1 MKNSLNSAQDSR
13 QMFFLVLLVLFCIG
27 LLFVSQLIYEVQDSF
42 FSQKCLF
49 ILKCIIFQIKFLQQN
64 CCNRNAL
71 GNVLFIL

>member
-42 FSQKCLF
+42 FFK
-49 ILKCIIFQIKFLQQN
+49 
-64 CCNRNAL
+64 NAYL
-71 GNVLFIL
+71 Y